1 MPRTSDPPQQ
11 GIHHEPHRPH
21 LHRRRPHHRRR
32 RLVRPVQPQQ
42 PPSWANEEMKPFTS
56 TVSREQVQ
64 AELAAAR
71 ANGTVDQFDSLAY
84 LKQDHLGNPVAVA
97 VAKVSEGASKVAATQ
112 TSGISR
118 EQVRAEVEA
127 ARANG
132 ELNPFDNL
140 AYMNTSAP
148 ARVRT
153 APA

>member
-1 MPRTSDPPQQ
+1 MNRTARTFIAAALTIAAGASFAQSSRN
-11 GIHHEPHRPH
+11 I
-21 LHRRRPHHRRR
+21 
-32 RLVRPVQPQQ
+32 

-97 VAKVSEGASKVAATQ
+97 VAKVREGAAKVAATQ

-127 ARANG
+127 ARASG

-153 APA
+153 APAAVAAK

>member
-1 MPRTSDPPQQ
+1 MNRTARTFIAAALTIAAGASFAQSSRN
-11 GIHHEPHRPH
+11 I
-21 LHRRRPHHRRR
+21 
-32 RLVRPVQPQQ
+32 

-97 VAKVSEGASKVAATQ
+97 VAKVREGASKVAATQ

-127 ARANG
+127 ARASG

-153 APA
+153 APAAVAAK